1 MRRMKNAAITALWA
15 VNAWYIA
22 NFASVMTDAPS
33 VGPLAAVT
41 GGAIAYLAL
50 THRARTRFTA
60 RVAATA

>member
-1 MRRMKNAAITALWA
+1 MPGMKNAAITALWA
-15 VNAWYIA
+15 INAWYIA

-41 GGAIAYLAL
+41 GGAIAYLTL
-50 THRARTRFTA
+50 TRRSRARFSA